1 MPDAPRPPP
10 LLPQND
16 SIEGIYDTLKE
27 CAAISKSAGG
37 IGLSIHN
44 IRATVR
50 PQRHPHF
57 QLAFSSP
64 PHLPGRRTR
73 NAGGEEGAYIHALR
87 LLP

>member
-1 MPDAPRPPP
+1 M
-10 LLPQND
+10 QSD

-50 PQRHPHF
+50 SKGACSPKPRLACLRHLGPRPA
-57 QLAFSSP
+57 LSP
-64 PHLPGRRTR
+64 P
-73 NAGGEEGAYIHALR
+73 A
-87 LLP
+87 